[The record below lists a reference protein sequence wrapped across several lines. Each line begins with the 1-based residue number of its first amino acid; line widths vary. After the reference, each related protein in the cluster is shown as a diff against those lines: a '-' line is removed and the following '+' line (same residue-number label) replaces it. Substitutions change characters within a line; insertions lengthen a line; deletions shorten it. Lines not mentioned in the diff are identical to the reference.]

1 MSDKERAA
9 THHAYLDAMGI
20 QVWQRRQLSQ
30 PVSQVSPSLPFPTP
44 ALESAPE
51 PVAAPVDIPVPA
63 LPTGWAAL
71 EAEVVSCSSCELHQ
85 QRTNAVFGAGSR
97 NAAWM
102 FIGEA
107 PGADEDQQGEPFVG
121 KAGQLFDLMLN
132 SVGLA
137 RQEVYITNIV
147 KCRPPGNRDPHLAEA
162 ACCEQYLQRQIALIK
177 PRIIIAVGRIAA
189 HNLLKNDQAV
199 GVLRGTQHSYG
210 DNNIAVVVTYHP
222 AYLLRAPQEKR
233 KAWEDL
239 LFARQLVD
247 AS

>member
-1 MSDKERAA
+1 M
-9 THHAYLDAMGI
+9 
-20 QVWQRRQLSQ
+20 
-30 PVSQVSPSLPFPTP
+30 
-44 ALESAPE
+44 
-51 PVAAPVDIPVPA
+51 AAPVDIPAPIAVMQP
-63 LPTGWAAL
+63 LSDWAAL

-107 PGADEDQQGEPFVG
+107 PGADEDEQGEPFVG
-121 KAGQLFDLMLN
+121 KAGQLFNLMLN

-147 KCRPPGNRDPHLAEA
+147 KCRPSGNRDPHLDEA
-162 ACCEQYLQRQIALIK
+162 ACCEQYLKRQIALIK

-189 HNLLKNDQAV
+189 HNLLKNDHAV

-210 DNNIAVVVTYHP
+210 DSNIPVVVTYHP

-239 LFARQLVD
+239 LFARKLVD

>member
-1 MSDKERAA
+1 MPAS
-9 THHAYLDAMGI
+9 
-20 QVWQRRQLSQ
+20 
-30 PVSQVSPSLPFPTP
+30 
-44 ALESAPE
+44 ALELAPAPK
-51 PVAAPVDIPVPA
+51 PVAASVVVPVSVAVTPP
-63 LPTGWAAL
+63 PGWAAL

-85 QRTNAVFGAGSR
+85 QRTNAVFGAGNR

-107 PGADEDQQGEPFVG
+107 PGADEDQQGKPFVD
-121 KAGQLFDLMLN
+121 KAGQLFNLMLN
-132 SVGLA
+132 SVGLE

-177 PRIIIAVGRIAA
+177 PRIIVAVGRIAA

-199 GVLRGTQHSYG
+199 GVLRGTKHSYG
-210 DNNIAVVVTYHP
+210 DSNIPVVVTYHP

-239 LFARQLVD
+239 LFARKLVD